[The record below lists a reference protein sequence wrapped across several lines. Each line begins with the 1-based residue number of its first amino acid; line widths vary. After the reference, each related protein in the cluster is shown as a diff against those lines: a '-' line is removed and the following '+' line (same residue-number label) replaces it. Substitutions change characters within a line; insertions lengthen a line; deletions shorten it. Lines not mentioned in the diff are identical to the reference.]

1 MADRRFADRDGGRW
15 DVRVRTRSEWL
26 FEPVGDNPGP
36 ARAVT
41 PPGYETD
48 PFELSVE
55 ELQELLDAA
64 PTPRPR
70 PKSSP
75 FLD

>member
-1 MADRRFADRDGGRW
+1 VGDRHFVDRDKRRW
-15 DVRVRTRSEWL
+15 EIRVRGRSEWL
-26 FEPVGDNPGP
+26 FEPLDDNPGP
-36 ARAVT
+36 TRTVT

-55 ELQELLDAA
+55 ELQQLLDAA
-64 PTPRPR
+64 PKPKPR

-75 FLD
+75 FLE